1 MGEGR
6 TLRVLLAEDETLV
19 AAEIE
24 EILLEIGCEVV
35 GPVATVAE
43 IERLA
48 VSERLDGAVLDVN
61 LRGTHVFRAL
71 PVLLQRGVPVILSS
85 GYEDRSLYP
94 EEFRELPLL
103 VKPYEAE
110 DLARAVRR
118 AFGPGSPT

>member
-6 TLRVLLAEDETLV
+6 ALRVLLAEDETLV

-35 GPVATVAE
+35 GPVATVAA

-71 PVLLQRGVPVILSS
+71 PLLLQRGVPVILSS

>member
-1 MGEGR
+1 MGER
-6 TLRVLLAEDETLV
+6 RALRVLLAEDETLV